1 MKIEIRFATKIME
14 RSDINGKMK
23 KILAIIL
30 MVLPVLG
37 MAQENDGMMS
47 LVADSTKTNALPTL
61 AEADSAYIQGDYLT
75 AIGIYESI
83 IENQGV
89 NATLYMNL
97 GNCWLKRD
105 EVAKAILCYERAY
118 LIDPSDPD
126 VKFNLELA
134 RTKTVDKVNQVN
146 QLFIVVWFKKLLAVL
161 DVNGWAIMTVILFAA
176 AILFT
181 GVLLFSKKRAL
192 RKISFSFSVFFLLL
206 SILSFIFATTQM
218 GNIRNRDTA
227 IIMSPSVT
235 VKSTP
240 TSSGT
245 DLFIIHEGRKVQI
258 LDSSMK
264 EWVEIRL
271 EDGNTGWVP
280 VNVME
285 II

>member
-1 MKIEIRFATKIME
+1 
-14 RSDINGKMK
+14 MK
-23 KILAIIL
+23 KIFALLLL
-30 MVLPVLG
+30 MVPVLG
-37 MAQENDGMMS
+37 IAQESEGMMS
-47 LVADSTKTNALPTL
+47 LVADSTKIDAIPTL

-75 AIGIYESI
+75 AISMYEWI
-83 IENQGV
+83 VQNQGV

-126 VKFNLELA
+126 IRFNLELA
-134 RTKTVDKVNQVN
+134 RTKTVDKVNPVN

-161 DVNGWAIMTVILFAA
+161 DVNGWAVLTVVLFAIT
-176 AILFT
+176 ILLA
-181 GVLLFSKKRAL
+181 GVLLFSKKSGI
-192 RKISFSFSVFFLLL
+192 RKISFSFSAFFLLL

-218 GNIRNRDTA
+218 GNLKERDTA

-240 TSSGT
+240 SSGGT
-245 DLFIIHEGRKVQI
+245 DLFIIHEGRKVKI

>member
-1 MKIEIRFATKIME
+1 
-14 RSDINGKMK
+14 MK
-23 KILAIIL
+23 KIIG
-30 MVLPVLG
+30 VLLVVLFAVPAV
-37 MAQENDGMMS
+37 AQEESEMTRI
-47 LVADSTKTNALPTL
+47 VADSAQVSYVPTL
-61 AEADSAYIQGDYLT
+61 SDADSAYIQGDYLK
-75 AIGIYESI
+75 AISIYESVI
-83 IENQGV
+83 ANQGV

-105 EVAKAILCYERAY
+105 EIAKAILCYERAY

-126 VKFNLELA
+126 IRFNLELA
-134 RTKTVDKVNQVN
+134 RTKTVDKVSPVN

-161 DVNGWAIMTVILFAA
+161 DVNGWAVLTIVLFTLAIIM
-176 AILFT
+176 T
-181 GVLLFSKKRAL
+181 GVLLLSKKRGV
-192 RKISFSFSVFFLLL
+192 RKISFSFGVIFLLL
-206 SILSFIFATTQM
+206 SILSITFATTQM

-240 TSSGT
+240 SGNGT

-271 EDGNTGWVP
+271 EDGNTGWIP

>member
-126 VKFNLELA
+126 IKFNLELA

>member
-1 MKIEIRFATKIME
+1 
-14 RSDINGKMK
+14 MK
-23 KILAIIL
+23 KIIALL
-30 MVLPVLG
+30 LTVLPFVAY
-37 MAQENDGMMS
+37 AQEDESGMTRI
-47 LVADSTKTNALPTL
+47 VTDSTAVDRVYTL
-61 AEADSAYIQGDYLT
+61 ADADSAYIQGDYLT
-75 AIGIYESI
+75 AIDIYQSV

-105 EVAKAILCYERAY
+105 EIAKAILYYERAY
-118 LIDPSDPD
+118 LLDPSDPD
-126 VKFNLELA
+126 IRFNLDLA
-134 RTKTVDKVNQVN
+134 RTKTVDKVNAVN

-161 DVNGWAIMTVILFAA
+161 DVNGWAVMTVILFALTI
-176 AILFT
+176 ILT
-181 GVLLFSKKRAL
+181 GVLLFSKKSGL

-218 GNIRNRDTA
+218 GNIRERDTA

-240 TSSGT
+240 TSAGT
-245 DLFIIHEGRKVQI
+245 DLFIIHEGRKVKI

-271 EDGNTGWVP
+271 EDGNTGWIP
-280 VNVME
+280 VDVME

>member
-1 MKIEIRFATKIME
+1 
-14 RSDINGKMK
+14 MK
-23 KILAIIL
+23 KIIVLIFSVIPLLAF
-30 MVLPVLG
+30 
-37 MAQENDGMMS
+37 AQEEEGMTR
-47 LVADSTKTNALPTL
+47 LVADSIQESHVYTL
-61 AEADSAYIQGDYLT
+61 SDADSAYIQGDYLT
-75 AIGIYESI
+75 AISIYESF
-83 IENQGV
+83 IENYGV

-105 EVAKAILCYERAY
+105 EIARAILCYERAY

-126 VKFNLELA
+126 VRFNLELA
-134 RTKTVDKVNQVN
+134 RTKTVDKVNPVN
-146 QLFIVVWFKKLLAVL
+146 QLFIVVWFKKLLAIL
-161 DVNGWAIMTVILFAA
+161 DVNGWAVLTVILFAVT
-176 AILFT
+176 ILLA
-181 GVLLFSKKRAL
+181 GVLLFSKKSGI

-218 GNIRNRDTA
+218 GNLKERDTA

-240 TSSGT
+240 TSAGT

-271 EDGNTGWVP
+271 EDGNTGWIP
-280 VNVME
+280 VNAME

>member
-1 MKIEIRFATKIME
+1 
-14 RSDINGKMK
+14 MK
-23 KILAIIL
+23 KIFALILTVVPILAY
-30 MVLPVLG
+30 
-37 MAQENDGMMS
+37 AQESNGMTN
-47 LVADSTKTNALPTL
+47 LVADSTKIDAIPTL

-75 AIGIYESI
+75 AISIYEWI
-83 IENQGV
+83 VENQGV

-105 EVAKAILCYERAY
+105 EVAKAILYYERAY

-126 VKFNLELA
+126 VRFNLELA
-134 RTKTVDKVNQVN
+134 RTKTVDKVNPVN
-146 QLFIVVWFKKLLAVL
+146 QLFVVVWFKKLLAIL
-161 DVNGWAIMTVILFAA
+161 DVNGWAVLTVILFAFT
-176 AILFT
+176 ILLA
-181 GVLLFSKKRAL
+181 GVLLFSKKSGI
-192 RKISFSFSVFFLLL
+192 RKLSFSFSVFFLLL

-240 TSSGT
+240 TSAGT

-271 EDGNTGWVP
+271 EDGNTGWIP

>member
-1 MKIEIRFATKIME
+1 
-14 RSDINGKMK
+14 MK
-23 KILAIIL
+23 KIIALL
-30 MVLPVLG
+30 LTVLPVVAY
-37 MAQENDGMMS
+37 AQEDESGMTRI
-47 LVADSTKTNALPTL
+47 VTDSTAVNRVYTL
-61 AEADSAYIQGDYLT
+61 ADADSAYIQGDYLT
-75 AIGIYESI
+75 AIDIYQSV

-105 EVAKAILCYERAY
+105 EIAKAILYYERAY
-118 LIDPSDPD
+118 LLDPSDPD
-126 VKFNLELA
+126 IRFNLDLA
-134 RTKTVDKVNQVN
+134 RTKTVDKVNAVN

-161 DVNGWAIMTVILFAA
+161 DVNGWAVMTVILFALTI
-176 AILFT
+176 ILT
-181 GVLLFSKKRAL
+181 GVLLFSKKSGL

-218 GNIRNRDTA
+218 GNLKQRDTA

-240 TSSGT
+240 TSAGT
-245 DLFIIHEGRKVQI
+245 DLFIIHEGRKVKI

-271 EDGNTGWVP
+271 EDGNTGWIP
-280 VNVME
+280 VSVME

>member
-1 MKIEIRFATKIME
+1 ME

-47 LVADSTKTNALPTL
+47 LVADSARIDAVPTL
-61 AEADSAYIQGDYLT
+61 AEADSAYIQGDYLK
-75 AIGIYESI
+75 AISMYEWF
-83 IENQGV
+83 IENQGS

-105 EVAKAILCYERAY
+105 EVARAILNYERAY
-118 LIDPSDPD
+118 LMDPSDPD
-126 VKFNLELA
+126 IRFNLELA
-134 RTKTVDKVNQVN
+134 RTKTVDKVSQVN
-146 QLFIVVWFKKLLAVL
+146 ELFIVAWFKKLLALL
-161 DVNGWAIMTVILFAA
+161 DVNGWAVLTVMLFALT
-176 AILFT
+176 ILLIGLF
-181 GVLLFSKKRAL
+181 LFSKNTGM
-192 RKISFSFSVFFLLL
+192 RKISFSFSAFFLLL

-240 TSSGT
+240 SGAGT
-245 DLFIIHEGRKVQI
+245 DLFIIHEGRKVKI

-271 EDGNTGWVP
+271 EDGNTGWIP
-280 VNVME
+280 VNAME

>member
-1 MKIEIRFATKIME
+1 
-14 RSDINGKMK
+14 MK
-23 KILAIIL
+23 KIFALILALIPVLAIAQDDN
-30 MVLPVLG
+30 G
-37 MAQENDGMMS
+37 MTR
-47 LVADSTKTNALPTL
+47 LVADSTNTAAVPTL
-61 AEADSAYIQGDYLT
+61 SMADSAYIQGDYLA
-75 AIGIYESI
+75 AISMYEWI
-83 IENQGV
+83 VENQGV

-105 EVAKAILCYERAY
+105 EVAKAILYYERAY
-118 LIDPSDPD
+118 LLDPSDPD
-126 VKFNLELA
+126 IRFNLELA
-134 RTKTVDKVNQVN
+134 RTKTVDKVNAVN
-146 QLFIVVWFKKLLAVL
+146 QLFIVVWFNKLLAVL
-161 DVNGWAIMTVILFAA
+161 DVNGWAILTVIMFAITM
-176 AILFT
+176 ILA
-181 GVLLFSKKRAL
+181 GLLLFSKKTGI

-218 GNIRNRDTA
+218 RNIRERDTA

-240 TSSGT
+240 TSAGT
-245 DLFIIHEGRKVQI
+245 DLFIIHEGHKVQI

-280 VNVME
+280 INVME

>member
-1 MKIEIRFATKIME
+1 
-14 RSDINGKMK
+14 MK
-23 KILAIIL
+23 KIIALLLL
-30 MVLPVLG
+30 MVPVLG
-37 MAQENDGMMS
+37 MAQESEGMMS
-47 LVADSTKTNALPTL
+47 LVADSTKIDAIPTL

-75 AIGIYESI
+75 AISMYEWI
-83 IENQGV
+83 VQNQGV

-126 VKFNLELA
+126 IRFNLELA
-134 RTKTVDKVNQVN
+134 RTKTVDKVNPVN

-161 DVNGWAIMTVILFAA
+161 DVNGWAVLTVVLFAIT
-176 AILFT
+176 ILLA
-181 GVLLFSKKRAL
+181 GVLLFSKKSGI
-192 RKISFSFSVFFLLL
+192 RKISFSFSAFFLLL

-218 GNIRNRDTA
+218 GNLKERDTA

-240 TSSGT
+240 SSGGT
-245 DLFIIHEGRKVQI
+245 DLFIIHEGRKVKI

>member
-1 MKIEIRFATKIME
+1 
-14 RSDINGKMK
+14 MK
-23 KILAIIL
+23 KIFALILL
-30 MVLPVLG
+30 MVPVLT
-37 MAQENDGMMS
+37 MAQESDGMTS
-47 LVADSTKTNALPTL
+47 LVADSTKIDAIPTL

-75 AIGIYESI
+75 AIGIYEWV

-105 EVAKAILCYERAY
+105 EIAKAILYYERAY
-118 LIDPSDPD
+118 LLDPSDPD
-126 VKFNLELA
+126 IRFNLELA
-134 RTKTVDKVNQVN
+134 RTKTVDKVNAVN
-146 QLFIVVWFKKLLAVL
+146 QLFITVWFKKLLAVL
-161 DVNGWAIMTVILFAA
+161 DVNEWAVLTVILFALT
-176 AILFT
+176 ILLV
-181 GVLLFSKKRAL
+181 GVFLFSKKSGM
-192 RKISFSFSVFFLLL
+192 RKISFSFSAFFLLL

-218 GNIRNRDTA
+218 GNLKERDTA

-240 TSSGT
+240 TSAGT
-245 DLFIIHEGRKVQI
+245 DLFIIHEGRKVKI

-271 EDGNTGWVP
+271 EDGNTGWIP

>member
-1 MKIEIRFATKIME
+1 ME

-245 DLFIIHEGRKVQI
+245 DLFIIHEGRKVQL

>member
-1 MKIEIRFATKIME
+1 ME

-61 AEADSAYIQGDYLT
+61 AEADSAYIQGDYFT

-218 GNIRNRDTA
+218 GNLTERDTA

-240 TSSGT
+240 TSAGT
-245 DLFIIHEGRKVQI
+245 DLFIIHEGRKVKI

-271 EDGNTGWVP
+271 EDGNTGWIP

>member
-1 MKIEIRFATKIME
+1 
-14 RSDINGKMK
+14 MK
-23 KILAIIL
+23 KIFALILIVIPILAHAQDNN
-30 MVLPVLG
+30 G
-37 MAQENDGMMS
+37 MTN
-47 LVADSTKTNALPTL
+47 LVADSTKADAIPTL
-61 AEADSAYIQGDYLT
+61 VQADSAYIQGDYLT
-75 AIGIYESI
+75 AISIYEWVV
-83 IENQGV
+83 ENQGV

-118 LIDPSDPD
+118 LLDPSDPD
-126 VKFNLELA
+126 IRFNLELA
-134 RTKTVDKVNQVN
+134 RTKTVDKINPVNE
-146 QLFIVVWFKKLLAVL
+146 LFIVVWFKKLLALL
-161 DVNGWAIMTVILFAA
+161 DVNEWAVLTVILFAVT
-176 AILFT
+176 ILLAGLFLFFKKT
-181 GVLLFSKKRAL
+181 GL
-192 RKISFSFSVFFLLL
+192 RKLSFSFSAFFLFL

-218 GNIRNRDTA
+218 GNIRERDTA

-240 TSSGT
+240 SSAGT

-258 LDSSMK
+258 LDSTMK

-271 EDGNTGWVP
+271 EDGNTGWIP

>member
-1 MKIEIRFATKIME
+1 
-14 RSDINGKMK
+14 MK
-23 KILAIIL
+23 KIIALL
-30 MVLPVLG
+30 LTVLPVVAY
-37 MAQENDGMMS
+37 AQEDESGMTRI
-47 LVADSTKTNALPTL
+47 VTDSTAVDRVYTL
-61 AEADSAYIQGDYLT
+61 ADADSAYIQGDYLT
-75 AIGIYESI
+75 AIDIYQSV

-105 EVAKAILCYERAY
+105 EIAKAILYYERAY
-118 LIDPSDPD
+118 LLDPSDPD
-126 VKFNLELA
+126 IRFNLDLA
-134 RTKTVDKVNQVN
+134 RTKTVDKVNAVN

-161 DVNGWAIMTVILFAA
+161 DVNGWAVMTVILFALTI
-176 AILFT
+176 ILT
-181 GVLLFSKKRAL
+181 GVLLFSKKLGL

-218 GNIRNRDTA
+218 GNLKERDTA

-240 TSSGT
+240 TSAGT
-245 DLFIIHEGRKVQI
+245 DLFIIHEGRKVKI

-271 EDGNTGWVP
+271 EDGNTGWIP
-280 VNVME
+280 VSVME

>member
-1 MKIEIRFATKIME
+1 
-14 RSDINGKMK
+14 MK
-23 KILAIIL
+23 KIIALL
-30 MVLPVLG
+30 LTVLPVVAY
-37 MAQENDGMMS
+37 AQEDESGMTRI
-47 LVADSTKTNALPTL
+47 VTDSTAVDRVYTL
-61 AEADSAYIQGDYLT
+61 ADADSAYIQGDYLT
-75 AIGIYESI
+75 AIDIYQSV

-105 EVAKAILCYERAY
+105 EIAKAILYYERAY
-118 LIDPSDPD
+118 LLDPSDPD
-126 VKFNLELA
+126 IRFNLDLA
-134 RTKTVDKVNQVN
+134 RTKTVDRVNAVN

-161 DVNGWAIMTVILFAA
+161 DVNGWAVMTVILFALTI
-176 AILFT
+176 ILT
-181 GVLLFSKKRAL
+181 GVLLFSKKSGL

-218 GNIRNRDTA
+218 GNIRERDTA

-240 TSSGT
+240 TSAGT
-245 DLFIIHEGRKVQI
+245 DLFIIHEGRKVKI

-271 EDGNTGWVP
+271 EDGNTGWIP
-280 VNVME
+280 VDVME